1 MQPAT
6 VWWVQPQHKLSEGD
20 NWFRR
25 KMRRNLQGRPAG
37 CSRWQL
43 CGEGK
48 YDGSHNGQPEPLR
61 QQHLGPHACIYSH
74 TLLRISFRST
84 VKLSSCYKQSFLSSL
99 HTVWD
104 LTRASCCVVE
114 GGEKKLKGEQII
126 WGGKIQKEEGDR
138 NRYSKSL
145 PQAHYV
151 ICVISYEQMQLTSH
165 MLSMPLPVLNINLWL
180 HLHVWDWRTA
190 YSKAGGLNVCDF
202 CTPGLLLFQSSKHSL
217 SPGLCCY
224 HAYSRHV
231 CLVYTEYMK
240 TADGKYSKKTLQTR
254 SFTLPTKNNWKNYN
268 WVTN

>member
-6 VWWVQPQHKLSEGD
+6 VWWFQPQHKQSEGD

-25 KMRRNLQGRPAG
+25 KKRRNLQGRPAG

-43 CGEGK
+43 RGEGK
-48 YDGSHNGQPEPLR
+48 YDGSHNGQPEPLWE
-61 QQHLGPHACIYSH
+61 QHLGLHTCIYSH

-84 VKLSSCYKQSFLSSL
+84 VKLSSCYKQSFISSL

-114 GGEKKLKGEQII
+114 GGEKNWKESKSFTEGKLKRRET
-126 WGGKIQKEEGDR
+126 ETD
-138 NRYSKSL
+138 KSL

-151 ICVISYEQMQLTSH
+151 MCVISYEQMHLTSH
-165 MLSMPLPVLNINLWL
+165 MLSMNINLWL

-190 YSKAGGLNVCDF
+190 YSKAGGHNVCDF

-217 SPGLCCY
+217 SPGVCCY
-224 HAYSRHV
+224 HVYSRRVPSLHWIHENSRWEV
-231 CLVYTEYMK
+231 LKENITNQKCH
-240 TADGKYSKKTLQTR
+240 SHFQPKK
-254 SFTLPTKNNWKNYN
+254 
-268 WVTN
+268 